1 MSEKS
6 TLEDVRIIS
15 LEGQVALQKIELEK
29 LSSNLEEHRWDAA
42 AIHHCFL
49 YSQSKNELKQLSV
62 EFQTKILQSWIMPL
76 ALLRPPPPKH
86 SK

>member
-29 LSSNLEEHRWDAA
+29 LSSNLEEHRWELWWDAA
-42 AIHHCFL
+42 TSH
-49 YSQSKNELKQLSV
+49 K
-62 EFQTKILQSWIMPL
+62 
-76 ALLRPPPPKH
+76 
-86 SK
+86 

>member
-49 YSQSKNELKQLSV
+49 YSQSTKNEIEQLSV
-62 EFQTKILQSWIMPL
+62 VSNEDFTIMDNAPRPTKATST
-76 ALLRPPPPKH
+76 
-86 SK
+86 

>member
-42 AIHHCFL
+42 AAAIHGRF
-49 YSQSKNELKQLSV
+49 V
-62 EFQTKILQSWIMPL
+62 DIRGAI
-76 ALLRPPPPKH
+76 
-86 SK
+86 

>member
-42 AIHHCFL
+42 AIHDSLCDQPFIIDFV
-49 YSQSKNELKQLSV
+49 QPV
-62 EFQTKILQSWIMPL
+62 
-76 ALLRPPPPKH
+76 
-86 SK
+86 

>member
-49 YSQSKNELKQLSV
+49 YSQSKDELEQLSA
-62 EFQTKILQSWIMPL
+62 SG
-76 ALLRPPPPKH
+76 RD
-86 SK
+86 